1 MAGVA
6 ARIRRVAL
14 AAMAGILSGAV
25 GGCASLPSASSRA
38 PPPPSPITIERIS
51 VTAAGHFV
59 DVRYRVTDLEAAR
72 NALTPKAMHRLTDEA
87 TGRVMLVPTTEK
99 LGALRQ
105 IRGLKTGHTYF
116 MLFVNGGLRP
126 GSLVTAE
133 IAGFR
138 FPHLVV
144 Q

>member
-1 MAGVA
+1 MGGMATRLRA
-6 ARIRRVAL
+6 MAL
-14 AAMAGILSGAV
+14 AAVTGWFSWAM
-25 GGCASLPSASSRA
+25 GGCASLPDTMPSAPVV
-38 PPPPSPITIERIS
+38 PPPVSIERIS

-59 DVRYRVTDLEAAR
+59 DLRYRVQDVDRARAAF
-72 NALTPKAMHRLTDEA
+72 TPKTIHRLVDERS
-87 TGRVMLVPTTEK
+87 GQVMLVPTTEK

-105 IRGLKTGHTYF
+105 TRGLKTGHTYF

-133 IAGFR
+133 IGGFR
-138 FPHLVV
+138 FEHITV